1 MLIYKRVLFI
11 TQKRSVIKKMRIKF
25 EQIKELPENYKKIV
39 EELISA
45 GFDIDELLWEAY
57 DPFDI
62 FEESETLVKMAIERI
77 KDELET
83 LAVKKPRDYIDGK
96 GYFGWEI
103 QVQDFVD
110 DFLSDLSLYFK
121 VKSEE

>member
-1 MLIYKRVLFI
+1 MA
-11 TQKRSVIKKMRIKF
+11 IKYRLR
-25 EQIKELPENYKKIV
+25 KELPENYKKIV
-39 EELISA
+39 EELKSA
-45 GFDIDELLWEAY
+45 GFDIDELLWGAY

-83 LAVKKPRDYIDGK
+83 SAIKRPRDYIDARGE
-96 GYFGWEI
+96 FGWSV

-110 DFLSDLSLYFK
+110 EFLEDLRLYY
-121 VKSEE
+121 EEE